1 MAGPVEYQLN
11 VQDPSDEA
19 GMGSI
24 HRINVV
30 DDG

>member
-1 MAGPVEYQLN
+1 MAGLVEYQLN

-24 HRINVV
+24 HHINVV